1 MAEIGIIG
9 AGSWG
14 SALAFLLGNNGHHVT
29 VWSIDQEEV
38 KMLQSTRQQQV
49 KLPDVILPDS
59 VEVTGSIEKALS
71 NRDLIVMAVPSPYVR
86 STARLMKPYIRYGQL
101 IVSVGKGI
109 EADTLMTL
117 TEQIADELPGTTT
130 AVLSG
135 PSHAEEV
142 GKAMPTA
149 VVTGAKTRETAEYV
163 QNIFMSEVFRVYTSP
178 DVRGIELAG
187 SIKNVIAL
195 AAGMADGLG
204 CGDNTKAALITRGL
218 KEITELG
225 TSMGGMQETFQGLA
239 GMGDLIVTCASR
251 HSRNRKAGCLIGQG
265 YTMKAAMDEVR
276 MIVEGVYSAEAAWKL
291 ADIHHIEMPIVEQV
305 HRVLFED
312 KPASEALRDL
322 MIRDKKIEHSDL
334 PWD

>member
-1 MAEIGIIG
+1 MADIGIIG

-14 SALAFLLGNNGHHVT
+14 SALAFLLGNNGHKVT
-29 VWSIDQEEV
+29 VWSIDEEEV
-38 KMLQSTRQQQV
+38 KMLRETHQQKA

-59 VEVTGSIEKALS
+59 VEITGDIQEALS
-71 NRDLIVMAVPSPYVR
+71 NRDMIVMAVPSPYVR
-86 STARLMKPYIRYGQL
+86 STARLMKQYIRYGQL

-109 EADTLMTL
+109 EADSLMTL
-117 TEQIADELPGTTT
+117 SEQIAEELPGTTT

-187 SIKNVIAL
+187 SIKNVVAL

-218 KEITELG
+218 KEISALG
-225 TSMGGMQETFQGLA
+225 TAMGGMQETFQGLA

-265 YTMKAAMDEVR
+265 YTMKAAMDEVK

-291 ADIHHIEMPIVEQV
+291 ADIYHIEMPIVDQV

-334 PWD
+334 PWS